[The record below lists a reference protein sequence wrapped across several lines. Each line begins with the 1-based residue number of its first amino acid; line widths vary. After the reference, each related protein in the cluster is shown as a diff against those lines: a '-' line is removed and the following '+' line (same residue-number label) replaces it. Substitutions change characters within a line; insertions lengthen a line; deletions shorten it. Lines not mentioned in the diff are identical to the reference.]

1 MNAAWPASAS
11 CAADAARSRP
21 RARCTASSCAKLERE
36 GYGAR
41 AGRVVVPQGRKL
53 RVAAS
58 AAWRA

>member
-1 MNAAWPASAS
+1 MY
-11 CAADAARSRP
+11 RELLRE
-21 RARCTASSCAKLERE
+21 LERE